1 MAKFEK
7 GVMEEALALNNGNV
21 SATARALGCT
31 RKTIYNYL
39 HRHEDLGLVLTEARE
54 TLLDK
59 AEEAILELIAS
70 GDTTAIIFTLKTRGK
85 ARGWSTTVFAWRCGR
100 RASRWRRRAR
110 RCSSGRRRRWATSS
124 RWR

>member
-7 GVMEEALALNNGNV
+7 DVMEEALALNNGNV

-59 AEEAILELIAS
+59 AEEAILKLIAS

-85 ARGWSTTVFAWRCGR
+85 ARGWSTRHAPKRQDQLAPSFTIAPPR
-100 RASRWRRRAR
+100 RIE
-110 RCSSGRRRRWATSS
+110 
-124 RWR
+124 